1 MSINKLFDI
10 SRRSLL
16 TYQAALNATSNNISN
31 ASNPDYSR
39 QRVILG
45 AERPEYTANLS
56 FGSGVKIED
65 IRRVRDTIID
75 TQIWSFNSKE
85 SFAGKQASTLS
96 KLEAL
101 LSEPSELG
109 LSNLTAEFFNSWDKL
124 AVDPSSTALRNNVLN
139 TAQNLSGKLEN
150 VYEGYTQV
158 KDDLKLETAQTVE
171 SINSY
176 LQQIHTLNK
185 EIYAVKA
192 GGNTPNDLLDQRGAI
207 VNELSSLANLNV
219 TYNQDD
225 TISIS
230 IGGVYAV
237 DRLHSQRFKVE
248 EDSKGKLNVLTEDG
262 GSKMALNSG
271 ELSANLNIYNKV
283 IPEYQQKLNTIG
295 QAIYDSV
302 NSVHATGQTNTTPP
316 QTGINFFSSFS
327 NGVLVVNNN
336 IIDDPNL
343 IAASANGD
351 NGNNETALQI
361 AALQEA
367 LLISGETISNT
378 YSNFVNKIANDLQ
391 THNQNTESYQL
402 VLNQLDM
409 QVAEASGVSVDEEM
423 VNVLKFQ
430 RSYDAAAKLIRV
442 ADEMFQTL
450 LDSF

>member
-31 ASNPDYSR
+31 ASNPEYSR

-65 IRRVRDTIID
+65 IRRVRDSIID
-75 TQIWSFNSKE
+75 SQIWSFNSKS

-109 LSNLTAEFFNSWDKL
+109 LSNLTAQFFNSWDKL

-139 TAQNLSGKLEN
+139 TAQNLSGKMEN
-150 VYEGYTQV
+150 IYEGYTQV
-158 KDDLKLETAQTVE
+158 KKDLKLETSQTVE

-192 GGNTPNDLLDQRGAI
+192 GGNTPNDLLDKRGAI
-207 VNELSSLANLNV
+207 VNELSKLANLNV
-219 TYNQDD
+219 TYNQDE

-237 DRLHSQRFKVE
+237 DRLYGQKFKVE
-248 EDSKGKLNVLTEDG
+248 ENANGKLNIVTEDG
-262 GSKMALNSG
+262 ASKMALNMG
-271 ELSANLNIYNKV
+271 ELSANLNMYNKV
-283 IPEYQQKLNTIG
+283 IPEYQQKINEIG
-295 QAIYDSV
+295 QAIFNSV
-302 NSVHATGQTNTTPP
+302 NSIHATGQTNTTPP
-316 QTGINFFSSFS
+316 QTNVSFFSNFA
-327 NGVLVVNNN
+327 NGVLEINQN
-336 IIDDPNL
+336 ILDDPNL
-343 IAASANGD
+343 IAASSNGD
-351 NGNNETALQI
+351 DGNNETALKI

-367 LLISGETISNT
+367 LLISGDTISNS

-391 THNQNTESYQL
+391 THNQNAESYQL

-409 QVAEASGVSVDEEM
+409 QVSEASGVSVDEEM

-430 RSYDAAAKLIRV
+430 RSYDAAAKLIKV

-450 LDSF
+450 LTAF